1 MYLCKILHH
10 SLHGPP
16 ATALWSLSSIVQI
29 CCLFTDYEQRTTAH
43 CLGLRSLVAPQSII
57 ILPKSQ
63 TGVNNTALFLIK
75 HHFHPETVQWQ
86 ESSNAACVYNS
97 LLMQLMCLLQISA
110 CWANEHTVL
119 QYWIYFIFLS
129 ESISATWKKFT
140 EDWWVT
146 AFLAVTF
153 DPFKYITTS
162 LPNLCSHLHYVL
174 FSKINCKQEISASP
188 PSPGASYEN
197 DDCFNS

>member
-1 MYLCKILHH
+1 MFLYLCKILHH
-10 SLHGPP
+10 SLNGPP
-16 ATALWSLSSIVQI
+16 ATALWSLSSFFRI
-29 CCLFTDYEQRTTAH
+29 CCLFTDYEQMTTAH

-110 CWANEHTVL
+110 CWANEHIVL
-119 QYWIYFIFLS
+119 QYWFILS
-129 ESISATWKKFT
+129 FYQNQYLLLEKN
-140 EDWWVT
+140 
-146 AFLAVTF
+146 
-153 DPFKYITTS
+153 S
-162 LPNLCSHLHYVL
+162 LKIGGWQL
-174 FSKINCKQEISASP
+174 FSQ
-188 PSPGASYEN
+188 
-197 DDCFNS
+197 